1 MAGAVVTVPAQA
13 RKVCLLLC
21 HSCVPPLASASALLS
36 SFWGHLLLLLLGSP
50 PSVSAT
56 EALLAS
62 HLQFFHCIV
71 APSSPVSLMGLL
83 LAPLPFPASSSSR
96 PTGTAPLISRE
107 WDCGRRPA
115 RGRKL
120 WLQPNPGTLPKCQLL
135 HQVRLLGH
143 SGWLPSLVCCPSSLA
158 HTCPFTHPLLF
169 IYLSIHSF
177 IYAAL
182 CGMGDL

>member
-1 MAGAVVTVPAQA
+1 M
-13 RKVCLLLC
+13 CLLLC
-21 HSCVPPLASASALLS
+21 HSCVPPLASASAHLS
-36 SFWGHLLLLLLGSP
+36 SFWGHLLLLLLGAP

-62 HLQFFHCIV
+62 HLQFLHCIV

-83 LAPLPFPASSSSR
+83 LVLLPFPASSSSSR
-96 PTGTAPLISRE
+96 PAGTAPLISRG
-107 WDCGRRPA
+107 WDCGKRPA

-143 SGWLPSLVCCPSSLA
+143 TGWLPSLVCCPSSSA

-169 IYLSIHSF
+169 IYLSIRSF

-182 CGMGDL
+182 CGMGNL

>member
-1 MAGAVVTVPAQA
+1 MASRDQLQCPTSRAWWG
-13 RKVCLLLC
+13 CLLPI
-21 HSCVPPLASASALLS
+21 HSCLLS
-36 SFWGHLLLLLLGSP
+36 RESP
-50 PSVSAT
+50 YAYGFPT
-56 EALLAS
+56 LDLFTALLAS